1 MSNYW
6 IELAI
11 TNDRQDLADRVTNL
25 GKEIQAI
32 LSPEQPK
39 QPEREQPKKSVMVEC
54 WEAWKVKYYS
64 TAVWIEFKRD
74 DRRFMRT
81 FGDDAI
87 ACSKVLGVPFK
98 PDDNPPS
105 LTMHIRV
112 EEEKVKT
119 IKFLKEKGI
128 STIVLPFAMPPK
140 SEPETPKDWC
150 DRINELD
157 DSELAKLFKETF
169 GAQVSDLVGLRVE
182 WKAFVH
188 LADTEFDSLIDCWN
202 DFAESD
208 RAMDWAASNE
218 EQLQT
223 DEDDEF

>member
-1 MSNYW
+1 MSDYW

-11 TNDRQDLADRVTNL
+11 ANDREDLADRVTQMAE
-25 GKEIQAI
+25 EIKAI

-39 QPEREQPKKSVMVEC
+39 PEQEQPKKSVMAEC
-54 WEAWKVKYYS
+54 WEAWKEKHQS

-87 ACSKVLGVPFK
+87 ACSKVLKVAAK
-98 PDDNPPS
+98 DENPPS
-105 LTMHIRV
+105 LTMQIKA
-112 EEEKVKT
+112 EEEKLNTV
-119 IKFLKEKGI
+119 KFLKEKGI
-128 STIVLPFAMPPK
+128 DAIVLPFAMPPK

-157 DSELAKLFKETF
+157 DAEIAKLFKGSF
-169 GAQVSDLVGLRVE
+169 GEQVSDLIWLRVE
-182 WKAFVH
+182 WKEYVR
-188 LADTEFDSLIDCWN
+188 LADTEFDGIQDCWN
-202 DFAESD
+202 DFAQSD
-208 RAMDWAASNE
+208 RVMDWLADQ
-218 EQLQT
+218 EQ